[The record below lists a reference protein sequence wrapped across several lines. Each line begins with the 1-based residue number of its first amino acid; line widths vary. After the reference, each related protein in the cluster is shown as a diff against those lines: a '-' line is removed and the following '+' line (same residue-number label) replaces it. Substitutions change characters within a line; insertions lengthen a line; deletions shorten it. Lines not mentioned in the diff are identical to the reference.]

1 MRRLALV
8 LCLGAGCDCAGDAP
22 APVEYTDEQGNRI
35 RFELGERAFADRVF
49 HFLAGDPPTRD
60 PAWGE
65 PSTSLGPPDYR
76 SERDDPAT
84 SVTLGCGGVLTL
96 ELTDNVLVDGEG
108 ADLHVFECGPQV
120 EAMHVAISIEGEQWI
135 DVAEV
140 RGQPASVDI
149 GPVAAGGAEYRFV
162 RITDLRS
169 SCGGRYA
176 GADVDAVGTIAG
188 RTR

>member
-1 MRRLALV
+1 MRGRVLLLV
-8 LCLGAGCDCAGDAP
+8 LAAGCDCGGDAP

-35 RFELGERAFADRVF
+35 RFELGALAFADRVVSF
-49 HFLAGDPPTRD
+49 EAGDPPTRVER
-60 PAWGE
+60 WGV
-65 PSTSLGPPDYR
+65 PSTALGPPDYR

-84 SVTLGCGGVLTL
+84 AVTLGCGGTLTL

-108 ADLHVFECGPQV
+108 ADLHVFECGPRV
-120 EAMHVAISIEGEQWI
+120 EPMHVAVSTDGGQWI
-135 DVAEV
+135 DVADV

-149 GPVAAGGAEYRFV
+149 GPVAADGAEYRFV

-169 SCGGRYA
+169 TCGGQYS
-176 GADVDAVGTIAG
+176 GADIDAVGTIAG